1 MQKQRLLNKY
11 DQMNSHNL
19 MLNNQ
24 QSQQQQHL
32 HQQQQQQ
39 SRLHSSS
46 YTQNSS
52 ADDDLGKLNLSS
64 VILIMSF
71 ILIFCVLGIVTGFD
85 PFIETQKGLAELI
98 NDEILNQ
105 QQTPQSKLIE
115 RTRMPPPPG
124 FNHMNAFGFGVPRAQ
139 GNFLNLKCYE
149 NNLLLN
155 TFQL

>member
-52 ADDDLGKLNLSS
+52 ADDDLGELNFSCIRYTELNN
-64 VILIMSF
+64 IWKNDLCFMF
-71 ILIFCVLGIVTGFD
+71 VLVS
-85 PFIETQKGLAELI
+85 L
-98 NDEILNQ
+98 
-105 QQTPQSKLIE
+105 
-115 RTRMPPPPG
+115 
-124 FNHMNAFGFGVPRAQ
+124 V
-139 GNFLNLKCYE
+139 
-149 NNLLLN
+149 
-155 TFQL
+155 